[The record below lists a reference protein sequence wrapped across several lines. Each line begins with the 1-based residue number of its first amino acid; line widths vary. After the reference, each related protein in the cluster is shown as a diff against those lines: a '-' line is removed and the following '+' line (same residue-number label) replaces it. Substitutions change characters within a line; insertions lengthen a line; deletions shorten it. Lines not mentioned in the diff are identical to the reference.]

1 MSDICVVHLVRK
13 RNGLEPFEKFLDSY
27 LNHKAGIEH
36 TLLIIYKGF
45 NGKSDVAAYEKLLA
59 GIPHTYLFLSDIGFD
74 LRPYFIAARKSE
86 SKYLCFLNSFS
97 IILAD
102 DWLLKL
108 HTHIKKPGV
117 GLVGATG
124 SWGSICP
131 GPFTKKKNI
140 PLWKKLLRPLAWRLA
155 RIYLSRYFHN
165 FHNFPNAHIRTNGFM
180 VARDNMIKIK
190 SRLLLFKMDAY
201 ILESGKK
208 SITRQIQGLG
218 LSTFVVGKDGIAYDI
233 NDWQVSDTFWTPTQ
247 SNLLIADNQTRKF
260 DAADSETRSF
270 LENFAW
276 GGVFDQQQSKKS
288 RSP

>member
-13 RNGLEPFEKFLDSY
+13 RNGLEPFEKFLESY
-27 LNHKAGIEH
+27 LNYKACIEH
-36 TLLIIYKGF
+36 SLLIIYKGF
-45 NGKSDVAAYEKLLA
+45 NGKSDASAYEKLLA
-59 GIPHTYLFLSDIGFD
+59 GIPHTCLFLSDFGFD
-74 LRPYFIAARKSE
+74 LRPYFIAATKCE
-86 SKYLCFLNSFS
+86 SKYLCYLNSFS
-97 IILAD
+97 VILAD
-102 DWLLKL
+102 NWLLKL
-108 HTHIKKPGV
+108 HTHIKKTGV

-131 GPFTKKKNI
+131 GPYTKKKNI
-140 PLWKKLLRPLAWRLA
+140 PLWKKIVRPLAWRLA
-155 RIYLSRYFHN
+155 RIYFSRY

-180 VARDNMIKIK
+180 VARENMIKIK

-201 ILESGKK
+201 FLESGKK

-218 LSTFVVGKDGIAYDI
+218 LSAFVVGKDGIAYDI

-247 SNLLIADNQTRKF
+247 SNLLIADNQTRRF

-276 GGVFDQQQSKKS
+276 GRAASIL
-288 RSP
+288 RSNERSGS

>member
-13 RNGLEPFEKFLDSY
+13 RNGIEPFQKFLDSY
-27 LNHKAGIEH
+27 LSHKAGIEH

-45 NGKSDVAAYEKLLA
+45 NGKSDVAAYENLLA
-59 GIPHTYLFLSDIGFD
+59 GIPHACLFLSDVGFD

-86 SKYLCFLNSFS
+86 SKYLCYLNSFS
-97 IILAD
+97 VILD
-102 DWLLKL
+102 DNWLLKL
-108 HTHIKKPGV
+108 YTQIKKPYV

-131 GPFTKKKNI
+131 GPYTKKKNI
-140 PLWKKLLRPLAWRLA
+140 PFWKILLRPLAWRAA
-155 RIYLSRYFHN
+155 RIYFCRY

-190 SRLLLFKMDAY
+190 PRILLFKMDAY
-201 ILESGKK
+201 FLESGKK

-218 LSTFVVGKDGIAYDI
+218 LSAIVVGKDGIAYDV
-233 NDWQVSDTFWTPTQ
+233 NDWQESDTFWTRTQ
-247 SNLLIADNQTRKF
+247 FNLLIADNQTKRF
-260 DAADSETRSF
+260 DVADSETRSF

-276 GGVFDQQQSKKS
+276 GRVFDQQHSKKS

>member
-13 RNGLEPFEKFLDSY
+13 RNGLEPFQKFLDSY

-36 TLLIIYKGF
+36 TLLIVYKGF
-45 NGKSDVAAYEKLLA
+45 NGKSDVAAYENLIA
-59 GIPHTYLFLSDIGFD
+59 GIPHTCLFLSDFGFD
-74 LRPYFIAARKSE
+74 LRPYFIAAYKSE
-86 SKYLCFLNSFS
+86 SEYLCYLNSFS
-97 IILAD
+97 VILD
-102 DWLLKL
+102 DNWLLKL
-108 HTHIKKPGV
+108 YTHIKKLGV

-124 SWGSICP
+124 SWGSICL
-131 GPFTKKKNI
+131 GPYTKKKNI
-140 PLWKKLLRPLAWRLA
+140 PLWKKLLPPLAWRLA
-155 RIYLSRYFHN
+155 RIYFSRYFY
-165 FHNFPNAHIRTNGFM
+165 NFPNAHIRTNGFM

-201 ILESGKK
+201 FLESGKK

-218 LSTFVVGKDGIAYDI
+218 LSAFVVGKDGIAYDI

-247 SNLLIADNQTRKF
+247 SNLLIADNQTRRF

-276 GGVFDQQQSKKS
+276 GKVADVVPPNEPCGS
-288 RSP
+288 